1 MGEGER
7 SGGGPQTR
15 EEESPRFS
23 QRTSGP
29 AVLGPWSASQQVRCA
44 VRAAGPTREAGGP
57 RPQPPAPAAPA
68 RASAEG
74 PTLSGLR
81 GRELPRTPG
90 RHQQLVSPQGA
101 APPFPGTKAA
111 ARAGAPGAGRE
122 GVRRGLP
129 GAGLGNGTA
138 PRVAPKLP
146 TSLVGVEGGVGAGSA
161 RRVESARNGQGG
173 RDPAGRACRGTTR
186 DLRGAEGPARLAS
199 ALETE
204 TRAGARNQRFGNLL
218 QSSDS

>member
-129 GAGLGNGTA
+129 GAGPRKWDSPTGRPQTSHLSGRGRGRCRGRVCTA
-138 PRVAPKLP
+138 RGERAERARGPRP
-146 TSLVGVEGGVGAGSA
+146 GGA
-161 RRVESARNGQGG
+161 RVPRDHERPQGG
-173 RDPAGRACRGTTR
+173 R
-186 DLRGAEGPARLAS
+186 GASEVSERV
-199 ALETE
+199 
-204 TRAGARNQRFGNLL
+204 RN
-218 QSSDS
+218 